1 MYVPAHFRETRPEV
15 LHEFMRRHPLATL
28 VARTATGVDANHIPM
43 ELAFVDGLPRLR
55 GHVARANPL
64 WREALPAEP
73 VLAIFTGADG
83 YVTPSWYPS
92 KREHGK
98 VVPTWNYAVAHA
110 HGIARAIEDRSWLL
124 DMLKRLTDT
133 QEVKQYA
140 PWRVADA
147 PASYIEKMLG
157 AIVGIEIPIDRLEGK
172 LKASQDEAMHDRRGT
187 VTGLR
192 KRSREDDEAT
202 ADLVTKAM
210 RPDTS
215 ERP

>member
-98 VVPTWNYAVAHA
+98 VVPTWNYAAVHA
-110 HGIARAIEDRSWLL
+110 RGPIRFVDDAAWLRALVGS
-124 DMLKRLTDT
+124 LTD
-133 QEVKQYA
+133 EHERSRAA
-140 PWRVADA
+140 PWQVEDA
-147 PASYIEKMLG
+147 PADYIGAMLR
-157 AIVGIEIPIDRLEGK
+157 AIVGFEIEVRELVGK
-172 LKASQDEAMHDRRGT
+172 FKASQNREERDRAGVAAGLSAQGVSAEEADELVRR
-187 VTGLR
+187 
-192 KRSREDDEAT
+192 
-202 ADLVTKAM
+202 
-210 RPDTS
+210 
-215 ERP
+215 

>member
-98 VVPTWNYAVAHA
+98 VVPTWNYAAVHA
-110 HGIARAIEDRSWLL
+110 RGPIRFVDDAAWLRALVGS
-124 DMLKRLTDT
+124 LTDAH
-133 QEVKQYA
+133 ERSRAA
-140 PWRVADA
+140 PWQVA
-147 PASYIEKMLG
+147 SG
-157 AIVGIEIPIDRLEGK
+157 NC
-172 LKASQDEAMHDRRGT
+172 S
-187 VTGLR
+187 TGR
-192 KRSREDDEAT
+192 
-202 ADLVTKAM
+202 
-210 RPDTS
+210 
-215 ERP
+215 

>member
-64 WREALPAEP
+64 WREAMPEEP
-73 VLAIFTGADG
+73 VLAIFTSAGS

-98 VVPTWNYAVAHA
+98 VVPTWNYAAVHA
-110 HGIARAIEDRSWLL
+110 RGPIRFVDDAAWLRALVGFEIEVREL
-124 DMLKRLTDT
+124 
-133 QEVKQYA
+133 
-140 PWRVADA
+140 
-147 PASYIEKMLG
+147 
-157 AIVGIEIPIDRLEGK
+157 VGK
-172 LKASQDEAMHDRRGT
+172 FKASQNREERDRAGVAAGLSAQGVSAEEADELVRR
-187 VTGLR
+187 
-192 KRSREDDEAT
+192 
-202 ADLVTKAM
+202 
-210 RPDTS
+210 
-215 ERP
+215 